1 MNSGHL
7 RFSALVAT
15 ALLGSGLM
23 SPAVQSEAA
32 RADGRLSA
40 ATNSERHGTIQIVF
54 GDGSSVRLSST
65 NLARLDDFARA
76 AGEMGGGSDP
86 TLENAIV
93 RLKSG
98 RLRRLPVLLSGQSAN
113 AHASLAVHAAMRGDS
128 ETAQSALSR
137 AKADVAGTALRHAPG
152 WASVTRAHVTLAEA
166 QLLDLD
172 GRHEE
177 AEALYRAGLDA
188 VVPSAS
194 GGVAD
199 VQALLSAALSGN
211 LARNLAAQGRGAEA
225 QVAAR
230 RSVRAY
236 VARFG
241 QAPAY
246 ASGGLIGGAAGGF
259 AQVAVNQMP
268 GGAVVGQMLLTGVL
282 IVTAIGP
289 EASEDNVKDARG
301 EPGGTMRSTG
311 PLDDDSAVRESSGT
325 AGGTS
330 RSANGSANGSGD
342 NGESRDA
349 SGEPGGTSR
358 SSDGPDADGTSRDA
372 SGEAGGT
379 SRSADGSG
387 GSGTK
392 DASGEAGGT
401 SRSASGSG
409 GDGTSKEARG
419 EAGGTRRSGG

>member
-1 MNSGHL
+1 MNSETL
-7 RFSALVAT
+7 RFCALVAAT
-15 ALLGSGLM
+15 LLGSGLVN
-23 SPAVQSEAA
+23 PAVLAEPAHP
-32 RADGRLSA
+32 DGHLLAA
-40 ATNSERHGTIQIVF
+40 ATAEGPGAIQIVF
-54 GDGSSVRLSST
+54 VDGSSVRLSGA
-65 NLARLDDFARA
+65 NLARLDGFARA
-76 AGEMGGGSDP
+76 AGDSGGGP
-86 TLENAIV
+86 GPALEDGIV
-93 RLKSG
+93 HLKSG

-128 ETAQSALSR
+128 ESAWSALSR
-137 AKADVAGTALRHAPG
+137 AKADVAGTTVRHAPG
-152 WASVTRAHVTLAEA
+152 WAFVTRAHVTLAET

-188 VVPSAS
+188 VADDDGAMQNGTSAVAPSAS

-199 VQALLSAALSGN
+199 VRALLSAELSGN

-241 QAPAY
+241 HAPAY
-246 ASGGLIGGAAGGF
+246 ASGGLIGGAPGGF
-259 AQVAVNQMP
+259 AQVAVNRMP

-301 EPGGTMRSTG
+301 EPSGTMRSPG
-311 PLDDDSAVRESSGT
+311 PLGDDSTLREPSGT

-330 RSANGSANGSGD
+330 RSGNGSGD
-342 NGESRDA
+342 NGTSRDA
-349 SGEPGGTSR
+349 SGDTGGTSR
-358 SSDGPDADGTSRDA
+358 SADGSGGSGTRDA

-401 SRSASGSG
+401 SSSG
-409 GDGTSKEARG
+409 G
-419 EAGGTRRSGG
+419 

>member
-1 MNSGHL
+1 MTSGHL
-7 RFSALVAT
+7 RFSALVA
-15 ALLGSGLM
+15 AILLGTGLVG
-23 SPAVQSEAA
+23 PAAQAA
-32 RADGRLSA
+32 EGPG
-40 ATNSERHGTIQIVF
+40 ATQMVF
-54 GDGSSVRLSST
+54 ADGSSVRFS
-65 NLARLDDFARA
+65 AGDDRT
-76 AGEMGGGSDP
+76 GSPDP
-86 TLENAIV
+86 ALEDGIV

-98 RLRRLPVLLSGQSAN
+98 RLRHLPVLLSGESAS
-113 AHASLAVHAAMRGDS
+113 AHASLAVRAAMRGDPELAWS
-128 ETAQSALSR
+128 NLRR
-137 AKADVAGTALRHAPG
+137 AKADVAGTTVRHAPG

-166 QLLDLD
+166 QLLDFD

-188 VVPSAS
+188 VADDDGAMQNGTSAVARSAS
-194 GGVAD
+194 DGVAD
-199 VQALLSAALSGN
+199 VRALLSAELSGN

-241 QAPAY
+241 HAPAY

-259 AQVAVNQMP
+259 AQVAVNRTP

-301 EPGGTMRSTG
+301 EPDGTMRSPG
-311 PLDDDSAVRESSGT
+311 PLDDDSTVREPSGT
-325 AGGTS
+325 PGGTS
-330 RSANGSANGSGD
+330 RAANGSGD
-342 NGESRDA
+342 NGA
-349 SGEPGGTSR
+349 
-358 SSDGPDADGTSRDA
+358 SRDA

-387 GSGTK
+387 GSGTR

-401 SRSASGSG
+401 SRSADGSG
-409 GDGTSKEARG
+409 G
-419 EAGGTRRSGG
+419 GGTRDASGEVGGTSRSGG

>member
-1 MNSGHL
+1 MTSGYL
-7 RFSALVAT
+7 RLSALVAAT
-15 ALLGSGLM
+15 LLGSGLVG
-23 SPAVQSEAA
+23 PIAQAA
-32 RADGRLSA
+32 EGPSA
-40 ATNSERHGTIQIVF
+40 TQMVF
-54 GDGSSVRLSST
+54 ADGSSVRFS
-65 NLARLDDFARA
+65 AGDDRT
-76 AGEMGGGSDP
+76 GRPDP
-86 TLENAIV
+86 ALEDGIV

-98 RLRRLPVLLSGQSAN
+98 RLRHLPVLLSGQSAN
-113 AHASLAVHAAMRGDS
+113 AYASLAVRAAMRGDPELAWS
-128 ETAQSALSR
+128 NLRR
-137 AKADVAGTALRHAPG
+137 AKAEVAGATLGQAST
-152 WASVTRAHVTLAEA
+152 WAAVTRAHVTLAEA

-177 AEALYRAGLDA
+177 AAARYHAGLEALAATDKTGDA
-188 VVPSAS
+188 QV
-194 GGVAD
+194 
-199 VQALLSAALSGN
+199 LLAAELSSN

-311 PLDDDSAVRESSGT
+311 PLDDDSALREPSGT

-379 SRSADGSG
+379 SRSADASG
-387 GSGTK
+387 AGGTSK
-392 DASGEAGGT
+392 EAQGEAGGT
-401 SRSASGSG
+401 TRSAN
-409 GDGTSKEARG
+409 
-419 EAGGTRRSGG
+419 